1 MEQLKGGE
9 SKVFSQV
16 AVVSR
21 TERLSSE
28 FAGDGVLDLRGL
40 PSASTFAAT
49 SARVKTDQP
58 TLEYT
63 STVQHKK
70 TCIGC
75 IGCSHKA
82 GRLLLLT
89 DGGGISAERGPG
101 TLVKA
106 GQSHGFRH
114 SVKHEKRRLKILTRF
129 CSHLR
134 LGMVRGRLS
143 WKNLPQ
149 CV

>member
-1 MEQLKGGE
+1 MLGAEEPGTGTGTGVSGSGGSAKGGSCFQLHVRKTSWAHGNQLMEQLKGGE

-70 TCIGC
+70 
-75 IGCSHKA
+75 K
-82 GRLLLLT
+82 
-89 DGGGISAERGPG
+89 
-101 TLVKA
+101 LV
-106 GQSHGFRH
+106 
-114 SVKHEKRRLKILTRF
+114 
-129 CSHLR
+129 
-134 LGMVRGRLS
+134 
-143 WKNLPQ
+143 
-149 CV
+149 